1 MGTIALVSGPKSCVG
16 EKAGGKGAVK
26 SIPRRFLQAA
36 LGKELNVLRAT
47 HREGLLEMLNT
58 NNTKLNRIQKSLNA
72 RQLSPLPSP
81 IILSFL
87 VLARPSVPRV
97 SGSTQT

>member
-1 MGTIALVSGPKSCVG
+1 M
-16 EKAGGKGAVK
+16 
-26 SIPRRFLQAA
+26 
-36 LGKELNVLRAT
+36 LRAT

-72 RQLSPLPSP
+72 RQLSLLLPSP

-87 VLARPSVPRV
+87 VLARSNVPRV